1 MSILPQLK
9 LSLQE
14 IFNLLM
20 SKVTSFNI
28 DILTT
33 TISDEFDKL
42 KISTIVN
49 LIEMIDEDYKNSKQ
63 RKRIFK
69 IHDYR
74 TRTLITSV
82 GEITFK
88 TTYYERKKKDP
99 ALPDYYCYILDILE
113 IESRA
118 RMTNEAVT
126 KLIDLNVQNT
136 SIYAA
141 KKLGVSKMT
150 VSNKMRKIN
159 MFYST
164 PEKTKN
170 TPKTI
175 YIEADEKWIKKQY
188 GAKIGNRTPSIMT
201 KIVLIHEGYDERLST
216 KKRKVLLNK
225 HYISSSKLNP
235 SDFWHLVFDYLDKKY
250 DLSVV
255 ENIFISSDGG
265 GWIETCCEV
274 FHKAKTVLDKF
285 HCNKAMTYI
294 FGKKKIK
301 KIAMEYLKAKR
312 TDDFNI
318 LVELEIQESPHKE
331 QYMREKANYLINH
344 IDNIINQDD
353 EAYKVVC
360 SMEGHVSHV
369 LASRMAS
376 RPKAFCDST
385 IEGYVQALT
394 AKANKITLTPQLLK
408 YNKYYDVQDIVN
420 NIKKSIYTKTKKIKL
435 KDIKPDQSYLEARGY
450 IPGLTGPSATS
461 HYLRHLIK

>member
-20 SKVTSFNI
+20 TNVTSFNI
-28 DILTT
+28 DSLTT

-42 KISTIVN
+42 KLTTLVK
-49 LIEMIDEDYKNSKQ
+49 LIEMVDEAYRKSKQ
-63 RKRIFK
+63 RKRVFK

-82 GEITFK
+82 GELTFK

-99 ALPDYYCYILDILE
+99 SLSNYYCYILDILE
-113 IESRA
+113 IESRT

-126 KLIDLNVQNT
+126 KLIDLNVTNT
-136 SIYAA
+136 SVYAA
-141 KKLGVSKMT
+141 EKLGVSKMT

-175 YIEADEKWIKKQY
+175 YIEVDEKWIKKQS
-188 GAKIGNRTPSIMT
+188 GAKIGGRTPSVMT

-216 KKRKVLLNK
+216 DKRKVLLNK

-235 SDFWHLVFDYLDKKY
+235 SDFWHLVFEYLDQKY

-265 GWIETCCEV
+265 SWIEACCEV

-285 HCNKAMTYI
+285 HCNKAMTYL
-294 FGKKKIK
+294 FGKKSIK

-312 TDDFNI
+312 IDDFNT
-318 LVELEIQESPHKE
+318 LVGIEIQESLHKE
-331 QYMREKANYLINH
+331 KYMREKANYLINH

-353 EAYKVVC
+353 NAYKVVC

-385 IEGYVQALT
+385 IEGYVQTLT
-394 AKANKITLTPQLLK
+394 AKSNNIQLTSQMIK
-408 YNKYYDVQDIVN
+408 DNKYFDIQEIIK
-420 NIKKSIYTKTKKIKL
+420 NIKKSIYSKTKKIKL
-435 KDIKPDQSYLEARGY
+435 KDIKPDQSYLEAKGY
-450 IPGLTGPSATS
+450 IPGLSGPSATS
-461 HYLRHLIK
+461 HYLRHLIQ

>member
-1 MSILPQLK
+1 MSILTQLK
-9 LSLQE
+9 LTLQE

-28 DILTT
+28 DTLTT

-42 KISTIVN
+42 KLSTLVK
-49 LIEMIDEDYKNSKQ
+49 LIEMVDEAYRKSKQ
-63 RKRIFK
+63 RKKVFK

-82 GEITFK
+82 GELTFK
-88 TTYYERKKKDP
+88 TTYYKRKKTDP
-99 ALPDYYCYILDILE
+99 GLSNYYCYILDILG

-118 RMTNEAVT
+118 RMTYEAVT
-126 KLIDLNVQNT
+126 RLIDLNVNNT

-141 KKLGVSKMT
+141 EKLGVSKMT
-150 VSNKMRKIN
+150 VSNKMRKFN
-159 MFYST
+159 MIFST
-164 PEKTKN
+164 PEKTEN

-175 YIEADEKWIKKQY
+175 YIEVDEKWIKKQH
-188 GAKIGNRTPSIMT
+188 GAKIGNRTPSVMT

-235 SDFWHLVFDYLDKKY
+235 SDFWHLVFEYLDNKY
-250 DLSVV
+250 DLNVV

-265 GWIETCCEV
+265 SWIETCSEV
-274 FHKAKTVLDKF
+274 FHNAKTVLDKF

-301 KIAMEYLKAKR
+301 KIAMEYLKSKR
-312 TDDFNI
+312 TDDFNT
-318 LVELEIQESPHKE
+318 LVEIEIQESPHKE
-331 QYMREKANYLINH
+331 QYIREKANYLINH

-394 AKANKITLTPQLLK
+394 AKANKIQLTPQMLK
-408 YNKYYDVQDIVN
+408 DNKYLDVQEIVN
-420 NIKKSIYTKTKKIKL
+420 NIKKTIYPEIKKIKL
-435 KDIKPDQSYLEARGY
+435 NNIKPDHSYLEAKGY

-461 HYLRHLIK
+461 HYLRHLIQ

>member
-9 LSLQE
+9 LTLQE
-14 IFNLLM
+14 IFNLLV
-20 SKVTSFNI
+20 SKISSFNI
-28 DILTT
+28 ESLTT
-33 TISDEFDKL
+33 TIFDEFDKL
-42 KISTIVN
+42 KLSTLVK
-49 LIEMIDEDYKNSKQ
+49 LIEMVDEAYRNSKQ
-63 RKRIFK
+63 RKKIFK

-74 TRTLITSV
+74 YRTLITSV
-82 GEITFK
+82 GILTFK
-88 TTYYERKKKDP
+88 TTYYKRKKKDP
-99 ALPDYYCYILDILE
+99 SLSDYYCYILDILQ
-113 IESRA
+113 IESRT
-118 RMTNEAVT
+118 RMTYEAVT
-126 KLIDLNVQNT
+126 NLIDLNVKNN

-141 KKLGVSKMT
+141 DKLGVSKMT
-150 VSNKMRKIN
+150 VSNKMRQFN
-159 MFYST
+159 MIYQT

-170 TPKTI
+170 TPKTL

-188 GAKIGNRTPSIMT
+188 GAKIGGRTPSTMV
-201 KIVLIHEGYDERLST
+201 KIVLIHEGYNEALST

-235 SDFWHLVFDYLDKKY
+235 SDFWHLVFEYIDNKY
-250 DLSVV
+250 DINAI

-265 GWIETCCEV
+265 TWIEVCSDV

-294 FGKKKIK
+294 FGKKAIK

-312 TDDFNI
+312 IDDFKT
-318 LVELEIQESPHKE
+318 LVELEIQESLHRE

-353 EAYKVVC
+353 KEYKVVC

-376 RPKAFCDST
+376 RPKAFCNST
-385 IEGYVQALT
+385 IEGYIQALT
-394 AKANKITLTPQLLK
+394 AKANDIKITPQIIK
-408 YNKYYDVQDIVN
+408 ENKYFDIQEIVN
-420 NIKKSIYTKTKKIKL
+420 NIKKSIYTQTKKIKL
-435 KDIKPDQSYLEARGY
+435 KNIKPDHSYLEAKGY

-461 HYLRHLIK
+461 HYLRHLIQ

>member
-20 SKVTSFNI
+20 NKVTSFNI
-28 DILTT
+28 DSLTT

-42 KISTIVN
+42 KLSTLVK
-49 LIEMIDEDYKNSKQ
+49 LIEMIDEAYRNSKQ
-63 RKRIFK
+63 RKRIFI

-74 TRTLITSV
+74 YRTLITSA
-82 GEITFK
+82 GELTFK

-99 ALPDYYCYILDILE
+99 ALSNYYCYILDILG
-113 IESRA
+113 IEARSR
-118 RMTNEAVT
+118 MPYEAVPI
-126 KLIDLNVQNT
+126 LIDLNVTST
-136 SIYAA
+136 SIYPA
-141 KKLGVSKMT
+141 KQLGVSKMT

-164 PEKTKN
+164 PKKTKN

-175 YIEADEKWIKKQY
+175 YIEADEKWIKKQL
-188 GAKIGNRTPSIMT
+188 GAKIGGRSPSIMT
-201 KIVLIHEGYDERLST
+201 KIVLIHEGYDDRLST
-216 KKRKVLLNK
+216 EKRKVLLNK

-235 SDFWHLVFDYLDKKY
+235 SDFWHLIFEYLDQKY
-250 DLSVV
+250 DLNVV

-265 GWIETCCEV
+265 KWIETCSEV

-285 HCNKAMTYI
+285 HCNKAMTNI
-294 FGKKKIK
+294 FGKNKIK
-301 KIAMEYLKAKR
+301 KVAMEYLKAKR
-312 TDDFNI
+312 IDDFNT
-318 LVELEIQESPHKE
+318 LVELEINESPHKE
-331 QYMREKANYLINH
+331 QYMREKSNYLIKH

-353 EAYKVVC
+353 GAYKVVC

-385 IEGYVQALT
+385 VEGYVQALT
-394 AKANKITLTPQLLK
+394 AKANNIQLTPQIIK
-408 YNKYYDVQDIVN
+408 DNKYYNVQKVIN
-420 NIKKSIYTKTKKIKL
+420 NIKKTLYSQTKKIKL
-435 KDIKPDQSYLEARGY
+435 KNIKPDHSYLEAKGY
-450 IPGLTGPSATS
+450 IPGLSGPSATS
-461 HYLRHLIK
+461 HYLRYLIR